1 MSASVAK
8 AYVAALR
15 AEADMD
21 AVRANVDLAGA
32 VLKQAENQ
40 KNAGSGT
47 RIEATR
53 AKVQLSDL
61 RAQTGRRNPRRG

>member
-1 MSASVAK
+1 
-8 AYVAALR
+8 
-15 AEADMD
+15 MD